1 MKATIR
7 NLRTPDDLAD
17 FQRWLGQSRSALA
30 IDLETS
36 GFGWYGPDRI
46 RTAQFGDAET
56 GWVLTY
62 DDWRGVVRHTVATYE
77 GPIVGHNVGFDL
89 HFLCADLGLTHNDLP
104 WHRIHD
110 TMLMAQMVDPTRPK
124 GLKPLSARFISPEAV
139 AGQSQ
144 LDDDMRRG
152 GWGWDTVPVDL
163 PSYRFYAGLDT
174 VLTVKLFEL
183 FDAHIDRT
191 GSRRAYELEQVAQHP
206 LFAMECHGMQVDTD
220 YVATTKDALR
230 HGAEKLLAQARSE
243 YGLESLMANAQIME
257 RLRADGWTPKQFTEK
272 GNPQLTAEILGR
284 IDHPLARLVTKYR
297 LANKFASTWLDA
309 FINKADADGIV
320 YPSIHQVAARTGR
333 MSVTNPP
340 LQTLPRE
347 REDMPSIRD
356 SFVPR
361 EGHSLISAD
370 FAQVEARVFAH
381 HAAEEGMLRTI
392 AEGRDLHRFAAAQAY
407 GIAEDEV
414 TKEQRQIAK
423 SVTFAK
429 LYGAGPAKIAETAGI
444 TEAEARDFVDRYD
457 AAFPGVK
464 RFQRRIIDNADE
476 ARRGGGRAEVTTY
489 LGSKLA
495 VGDDEPTYR
504 LCNYKV
510 QGDCALVL
518 KDRIVSLHNAG
529 LTDYMI
535 LPIHDE
541 VLFEVAHDEA
551 EDLRV
556 AVAEAMP
563 DNHTFAVPLAV
574 EVSPPAERWGQAK

>member
-1 MKATIR
+1 
-7 NLRTPDDLAD
+7 
-17 FQRWLGQSRSALA
+17 
-30 IDLETS
+30 
-36 GFGWYGPDRI
+36 
-46 RTAQFGDAET
+46 
-56 GWVLTY
+56 
-62 DDWRGVVRHTVATYE
+62 
-77 GPIVGHNVGFDL
+77 
-89 HFLCADLGLTHNDLP
+89 
-104 WHRIHD
+104 
-110 TMLMAQMVDPTRPK
+110 
-124 GLKPLSARFISPEAV
+124 
-139 AGQSQ
+139 
-144 LDDDMRRG
+144 MRRG
-152 GWGWDTVPVDL
+152 GWNWATVPVDL

-174 VLTVKLFEL
+174 VLTTNLYDLFS
-183 FDAHIDRT
+183 AHIDRT

-243 YGLESLMANAQIME
+243 YGLESLMANAQIMD
-257 RLRADGWTPKQFTEK
+257 RLRADGWTPKHFTEK
-272 GNPQLTAEILGR
+272 GNPQLTADILAG
-284 IDHPLARLVTKYR
+284 IDHPLARIVTKYR

-309 FINKADADGIV
+309 FIDKADADGIV

-347 REDMPSIRD
+347 RSDMPSIRD

-361 EGHSLISAD
+361 EGYALVSAD

-392 AEGRDLHRFAAAQAY
+392 AEGGDLHRFAAAQAY

-414 TKEQRQIAK
+414 TKDQRQIAK

-444 TEAEARDFVDRYD
+444 TEAEARDFVARYD
-457 AAFPGVK
+457 DAFPGVK
-464 RFQRRIIDNADE
+464 RFQRRIIDNAEE
-476 ARRGGGRAEVTTY
+476 ARKGGNRAEVRTY
-489 LGSKLA
+489 LGSYLA

-529 LTDYMI
+529 LTPYML

-541 VLFEVAHDEA
+541 VLFEIPHDEV
-551 EDLRV
+551 EDVRAMV
-556 AVAEAMP
+556 ADAMP
-563 DNHTFAVPLAV
+563 DNTTFAVPLAV